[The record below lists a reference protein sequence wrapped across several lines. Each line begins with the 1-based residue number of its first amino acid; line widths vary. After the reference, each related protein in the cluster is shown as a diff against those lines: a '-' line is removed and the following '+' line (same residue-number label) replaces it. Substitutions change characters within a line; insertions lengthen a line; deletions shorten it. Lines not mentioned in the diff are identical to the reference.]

1 MTDAENHKILERIEA
16 EVSKLGGGAKRGLI
30 SQKELEE
37 AQEIRV
43 SIRPPHFLGSIEM
56 FTLRKLDPADYHLM
70 LVAIPRNQDGVVSE
84 DQRPTV

>member
-1 MTDAENHKILERIEA
+1 MRDGESQRILEYIEA
-16 EVSKLGGGAKRGLI
+16 EVYRLGGGAKRGLI

-56 FTLRKLDPADYHLM
+56 CTLRNLVPADYHLM
-70 LVAIPRNQDGVVSE
+70 LVAIPRNQGSA
-84 DQRPTV
+84 

>member
-1 MTDAENHKILERIEA
+1 MREGENHRILEYIEA

-70 LVAIPRNQDGVVSE
+70 LVAIPRNQDDAASE
-84 DQRPTV
+84 DQRPTA

>member
-1 MTDAENHKILERIEA
+1 MRDGESERILKLIEA

-70 LVAIPRNQDGVVSE
+70 LVAIPRNQDGTSSG
-84 DQRPTV
+84 DQRPTA